1 MNSALDQYADNPIID
16 ELVCWPPRTQR
27 ILSVRAGDAIFRK
40 PFIEVCLQDGEV
52 FQRHFPRA
60 GFAAHWAE
68 ARVILATLTT
78 IELYA
83 DFRAPPLADEHGLA
97 REALATR
104 AECIAESDKMFSEGM
119 YVQFLMQYGEDC
131 RELPAECQRKLEI
144 ARRELGIAS

>member
-16 ELVCWPPRTQR
+16 ELVCWPPRPQR

-40 PFIEVCLQDGEV
+40 PFIEVCLQDDEV

-68 ARVILATLTT
+68 ARVILAALTT
-78 IELYA
+78 IELRA
-83 DFRAPPLADEHGLA
+83 DFPCEPLADEQRLA

-104 AECIAESDKMFSEGM
+104 DDCIADSDKMFDQGL
-119 YVQFLMQYGEDC
+119 YAQFLMQYGEDC
-131 RELPAECQRKLEI
+131 RALPAATERRLEI
-144 ARRELGIAS
+144 ARRALGVGP